1 MSGQARLPGGEQRKA
16 SQRHARPAASAKIVI
31 APRWHT
37 GDKVYWQGYVGQ
49 FLRDTPG
56 GEAEVLI
63 GTRTYRMHKGELQRA

>member
-1 MSGQARLPGGEQRKA
+1 MSGRSRLPGGEQRKA
-16 SQRHARPAASAKIVI
+16 SQRHARPAAPAKIVV

-63 GTRTYRMHKGELQRA
+63 GTRTYRVRKSEMQRA